1 MVKKFKQGDII
12 YVDFDPQAGHEQK
25 GKRPAVVVS
34 SNDFNY
40 LSNLVLAAPIT
51 HTKSDNIFR
60 AEVKNCEKIDGYIMC
75 DQIKMIDTKARKA
88 KYCDSLSQ
96 DNLTLVLSIIRA
108 IISPQ
113 NNIW

>member
-1 MVKKFKQGDII
+1 MVEKFKQGDII
-12 YVDFDPQAGHEQK
+12 YVNFNPQAGHEQK

-40 LSNLVLAAPIT
+40 LSNLVLVAPIT
-51 HTKSDNIFR
+51 HTKSNNIFR

-75 DQIKMIDTKARKA
+75 DQIKTIDTKARKA

-96 DNLTLVLSIIRA
+96 DNLNLVLSIIRA

-113 NNIW
+113 NNI

>member
-34 SNDFNY
+34 CNDYNH

-51 HTKSDNIFR
+51 HTKSENIFR
-60 AEVKNCEKIDGYIMC
+60 VEIKKTKQIDGYIMC
-75 DQIKMIDTKARKA
+75 DHIKAIDCNARRA
-88 KYCDSLSQ
+88 KFCESL
-96 DNLTLVLSIIRA
+96 DNDTLNLTLSIIRT

-113 NNIW
+113 SSL